1 MNTQA
6 AIAPRA
12 NGMTSAWCKLAPEQ
26 FWLRVDDELY
36 ARGLPN
42 ALWLDEL
49 VHWYQAGLTVEA
61 TVQRV
66 LAGRRVK

>member
-1 MNTQA
+1 VNEA

-26 FWLRVDDELY
+26 FWLRVDNILNAY
-36 ARGLPN
+36 GQPN

-66 LAGRRVK
+66 LAGRRVR